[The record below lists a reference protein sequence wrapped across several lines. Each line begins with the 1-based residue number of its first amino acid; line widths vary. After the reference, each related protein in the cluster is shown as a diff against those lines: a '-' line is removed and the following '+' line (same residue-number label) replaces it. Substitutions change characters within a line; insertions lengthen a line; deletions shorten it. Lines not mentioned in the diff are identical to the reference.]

1 MPVWRTRPVQEQGQ
15 LTLDSW
21 QVMELPNGDRHLVG
35 YCVENREGRASSVV
49 RRIDDKTLRVTTGT
63 GRIYVLRGRPG
74 TDLDAEYVWG
84 RWREVNKVESWS
96 DVTSSVWQ
104 QHLNVIKSRR
114 ATTRRNEK
122 AAKASDGDGD

>member
-15 LTLDSW
+15 LTLNSW

-49 RRIDDKTLRVTTGT
+49 RKIDSKTLRVTTGT

-74 TDLDAEYVWG
+74 VDSDAEYVWG

-96 DVTSSVWQ
+96 EVTSSVWR
-104 QHLNVIKSRR
+104 QHLDATKSRP
-114 ATTRRNEK
+114 TIMPRNRK
-122 AAKASDGDGD
+122 AVKASDREAD

>member
-1 MPVWRTRPVQEQGQ
+1 MPVWRTRPMQEQGQ

-35 YCVENREGRASSVV
+35 YCAENREGRASSAV
-49 RRIDDKTLRVTTGT
+49 RDIDSKTLTTGT

-74 TDLDAEYVWG
+74 VDLDAEYVWD
-84 RWREVNKVESWS
+84 RWRGVNKVESWT

-104 QHLNVIKSRR
+104 QHVDATESGRTSVRR
-114 ATTRRNEK
+114 AKKKT
-122 AAKASDGDGD
+122 AKASGSDGD